1 MSSAIRLDLGIT
13 SSEALDQKLEALA
26 ASERQVEVSVV
37 MPCLNERETV
47 GVCVRKAMTALRETG
62 HSG

>member
-13 SSEALDQKLEALA
+13 SSELDQKLEALA
-26 ASERQVEVSVV
+26 ATERQVEVSVV

-47 GVCVRKAMTALRETG
+47 GVCVRKAMTALRETR